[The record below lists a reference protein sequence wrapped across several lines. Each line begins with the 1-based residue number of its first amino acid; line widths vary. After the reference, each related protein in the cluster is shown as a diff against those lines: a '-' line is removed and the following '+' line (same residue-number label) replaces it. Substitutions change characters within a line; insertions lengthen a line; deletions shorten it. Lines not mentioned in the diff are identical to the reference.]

1 MPYSIKR
8 FRFRLQALLNIE
20 KNREKQAQIA
30 FQKAMNAL
38 RRQEAILEQQEQEY
52 RRGQEAMAKDIQR
65 RATPQALSS
74 YDIYFNGLK
83 RWMED
88 QRRCIAEAEKAVEA
102 ARKELAERT
111 KKRKILD
118 KLRERKKGEHDEE
131 SRKVE
136 VSMMDEIGSSMTIRK
151 MAE

>member
-8 FRFRLQALLNIE
+8 FRFRLQTLLNIE

-30 FQKAMNAL
+30 FQKAAQAL
-38 RRQEAILEQQEQEY
+38 RRQEAILAEQEEEY

-65 RATPQALSS
+65 RMTPQALGA
-74 YDIYFNGLK
+74 YDVYFNGLK
-83 RWMED
+83 RWMAE
-88 QRRCIAEAEKAVEA
+88 QRVRIAEAEKAVAA
-102 ARKELAERT
+102 ARKELEERT

-118 KLRERKKGEHDEE
+118 KLRERKKEEYDEE

-136 VSMMDEIGSSMTIRK
+136 VSMMDEIGSSITIRK
-151 MAE
+151 MAQ